1 MTKEMNCC
9 TRKPETAQSD
19 SVATTVQRIHSWAL
33 SPQGLTIAGIAAA
46 VVGLTLGWS
55 WVVALGV
62 APLILTLGP
71 CLVMCALG
79 LCMNRMAGRSR
90 STETTLQNPADPG
103 ADRAAPRVSQAIAAT
118 APDAKSPMQE
128 TRTGPHV

>member
-9 TRKPETAQSD
+9 TEELATAQSGT
-19 SVATTVQRIHSWAL
+19 APTTLGRIRSWAL
-33 SPQGLTIAGIAAA
+33 SPQGLTITGIAAA

-79 LCMNRMAGRSR
+79 LCMNMRNHADTPSVLNSGVGPRSIP
-90 STETTLQNPADPG
+90 SSVVQ
-103 ADRAAPRVSQAIAAT
+103 S
-118 APDAKSPMQE
+118 PDD
-128 TRTGPHV
+128 

>member
-1 MTKEMNCC
+1 MTKEMDCC
-9 TRKPETAQSD
+9 TRKPEAAQSD
-19 SVATTVQRIHSWAL
+19 GVPTTAQRIRSWAL
-33 SPQGLTIAGIAAA
+33 SPQGLTITGIAAA

-79 LCMNRMAGRSR
+79 LCMNMRNGAQGPAGNPGLGSETEVPSSTSSPAVRSP
-90 STETTLQNPADPG
+90 TQ
-103 ADRAAPRVSQAIAAT
+103 
-118 APDAKSPMQE
+118 
-128 TRTGPHV
+128 